1 MSDLIDRVSRLKGMA
16 AAMKLNMEEDSSRLM
31 LEMLSLMGQMAEEL
45 QAMQDAH
52 SELSEYVESLDD
64 DLADLAESVFD
75 DGDEADDG
83 PMHMDDDEPDELDD
97 EDMIVYACPH
107 CGREIEFSPADVDFD
122 EDFLCPACGK
132 AVFPEVEEDD

>member
-1 MSDLIDRVSRLKGMA
+1 MSDLIDRVSRLKSVA
-16 AAMKLNMEEDSSRLM
+16 AAMKLNMEEDSSRLL

-75 DGDEADDG
+75 DGDETDG
-83 PMHMDDDEPDELDD
+83 GSLPVDDDDMDEMDD

-107 CGREIEFSPADVDFD
+107 CGKEIEFSPADVDFD
-122 EDFLCPACGK
+122 EDFLCPDCGK
-132 AVFPEVEEDD
+132 AVFPEIEEDD